1 MLKAKPK
8 YTFGVTGNR
17 CRKVESGEVE
27 IGMEYLIPTFD
38 ENGEPLKNSK
48 FTVRFLN
55 GNSIAAQS
63 DDKGIIQIENETPSE
78 VSSVEHRYRTGEIG
92 EL

>member
-1 MLKAKPK
+1 
-8 YTFGVTGNR
+8 
-17 CRKVESGEVE
+17 
-27 IGMEYLIPTFD
+27 MEYLIPTFD

-55 GNSIAAQS
+55 GNSIATQS
-63 DDKGIIQIENETPSE
+63 DDKGIIQIENEIPSE
-78 VSSVEHRYRTGEIG
+78 VSSVEHRHRTGEIG